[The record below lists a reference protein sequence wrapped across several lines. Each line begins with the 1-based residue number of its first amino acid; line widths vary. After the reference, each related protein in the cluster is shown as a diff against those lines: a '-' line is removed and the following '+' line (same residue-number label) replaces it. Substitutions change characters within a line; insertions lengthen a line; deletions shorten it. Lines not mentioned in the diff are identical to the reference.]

1 MNKYQYDDE
10 YFIADEAKIFP
21 SHLTYEE
28 EEIFSYQLKYG
39 KRK

>member
-10 YFIADEAKIFP
+10 FFLADEANIFP

-28 EEIFSYQLKYG
+28 EEIFIRYLNYG
-39 KRK
+39 KY